1 MPKGK
6 ELRGSLLWR
15 KGRPELQNEDPH
27 LNCLSDAKR
36 QEIVLEKRL
45 AQTTMYETQ
54 SLSKKKKIRCY
65 FISDFAF
72 PLSMKI

>member
-54 SLSKKKKIRCY
+54 SLSKKRKFGVTLFLILLFRY
-65 FISDFAF
+65 Q
-72 PLSMKI
+72 